1 MEVLILAPLKSIL
14 MENNVKKLIK
24 EVLEKGYLMS
34 LGTHD
39 EGGVWVCDVI
49 YIFDDE
55 FNMYWMS
62 KDSRRHSRAIL
73 INSSVAGTIT
83 VSGQGENNLGIQFE
97 GVAEKIEGSRFDLI
111 KKYYVK
117 REKPEPKET
126 DDVLGEHVWY
136 MVKPKR
142 IELICEEFFG
152 FEKQIYEI

>member
-1 MEVLILAPLKSIL
+1 MMEVLILAPLKSIL

-97 GVAEKIEGSRFDLI
+97 GVAEKIEGSRFDL
-111 KKYYVK
+111 V
-117 REKPEPKET
+117 
-126 DDVLGEHVWY
+126 
-136 MVKPKR
+136 
-142 IELICEEFFG
+142 
-152 FEKQIYEI
+152 